1 MLFKK
6 IFLVLII
13 NIVSLFLVS
22 SLAFTSPSAN
32 IVYNET
38 DLGGGLWQ
46 YNYYLLHNTST
57 NNEYLYSV
65 DLLFNQWA
73 TVNGLPLPTG
83 WDSTVWE
90 GLNYT
95 NFIVTFST
103 DTGYD
108 IAAGDLLSGFSFK
121 IDHQAGSIPYN
132 AYFDDHQGGISNTS
146 GYTVA
151 PEPVSSI
158 LFLSGGGIFVVRN
171 YLRRKIQV
179 KT

>member
-1 MLFKK
+1 MFNKK
-6 IFLVLII
+6 FLLLII
-13 NIVSLFLVS
+13 NTASLFLVS
-22 SLAFTSPSAN
+22 SLAFTSPGAN

-46 YNYYLLHNTST
+46 YDYSFHNTSS

-90 GLNYT
+90 GTNYT
-95 NFIVTFST
+95 NFIVSFST
-103 DTGYD
+103 NTGYD

-146 GYTVA
+146 GYTVT

-158 LFLSGGGIFVVRN
+158 LFFTGGAIFIVRN
-171 YLRRKIQV
+171 YLRRKIQDI
-179 KT
+179 T